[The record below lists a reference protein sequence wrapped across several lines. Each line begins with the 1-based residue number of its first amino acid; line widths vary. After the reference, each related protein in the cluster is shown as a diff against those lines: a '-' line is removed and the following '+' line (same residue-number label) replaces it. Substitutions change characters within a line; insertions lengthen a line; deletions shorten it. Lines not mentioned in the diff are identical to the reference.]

1 MYSDRPMMQSRV
13 PTGGNMFLGA
23 SNRKAKT
30 IVLQIQG
37 VGNQVGVVWGLLNGR
52 IVFERRLLVL
62 LCLSI

>member
-1 MYSDRPMMQSRV
+1 MHVQTLFIYMYSDRPMMMQSRV

-37 VGNQVGVVWGLLNGR
+37 VGNQVGVV
-52 IVFERRLLVL
+52 
-62 LCLSI
+62 